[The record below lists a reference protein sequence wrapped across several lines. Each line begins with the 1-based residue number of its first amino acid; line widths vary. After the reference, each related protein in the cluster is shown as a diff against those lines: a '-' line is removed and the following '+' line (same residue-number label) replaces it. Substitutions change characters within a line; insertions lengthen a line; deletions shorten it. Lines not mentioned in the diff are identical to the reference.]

1 MSAHVLLNSPK
12 ELGVSDTIRCLPS
25 ILLLVFNE
33 FNNFNNIGAQVLV
46 SIYHMTSKLI
56 QNHIFGVKT
65 SSVCHL

>member
-1 MSAHVLLNSPK
+1 MSAHVSLNLPK
-12 ELGVSDTIRCLPS
+12 ELGVSDTIRGLPN

-33 FNNFNNIGAQVLV
+33 LNNFNYIGAQVLF

-56 QNHIFGVKT
+56 QNHIFRVKT